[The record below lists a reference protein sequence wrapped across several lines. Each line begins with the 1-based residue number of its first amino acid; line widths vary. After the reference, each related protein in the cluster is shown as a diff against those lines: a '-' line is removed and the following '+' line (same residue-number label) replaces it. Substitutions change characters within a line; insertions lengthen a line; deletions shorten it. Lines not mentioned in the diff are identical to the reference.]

1 MDQKIAQLYD
11 EGKVEQAIH
20 LLIKKIDQHPQ
31 QVANYLQLSTY
42 LIEQGSLDQAQ
53 KLLEQAQHL
62 VKEPQELNYNLA
74 VCYYMQGDFDK
85 ALALLD
91 QIPNDDL
98 TLYQKALTYLKLGQG
113 QKALAYALT
122 IKKIDERIQELL
134 GDIWLSLGENQQ
146 AQQMYLA
153 IPDNKKNAK
162 VYFLLGVTTLEK
174 DRDQAQKYFA
184 QAKQMDA
191 KYYQQAMNQYASIM
205 KMLNDKEKKNYEL
218 TLKLSALYPIILVP
232 ILR

>member
-20 LLIKKIDQHPQ
+20 LLIKKIDQYPQ

-174 DRDQAQKYFA
+174 DRDQAQKYFT

-205 KMLNDKEKKNYEL
+205 KMLNDKEKKNYE
-218 TLKLSALYPIILVP
+218 
-232 ILR
+232 

>member
-162 VYFLLGVTTLEK
+162 VYFLLGITTLEK

-205 KMLNDKEKKNYEL
+205 KMLNDKEKKNYE
-218 TLKLSALYPIILVP
+218 
-232 ILR
+232 

>member
-98 TLYQKALTYLKLGQG
+98 TLYQKALTYLKLKKKK
-113 QKALAYALT
+113 KALAYALT

-146 AQQMYLA
+146 AQQMYLS

-205 KMLNDKEKKNYEL
+205 KMLNDKEKKNYE
-218 TLKLSALYPIILVP
+218 
-232 ILR
+232 

>member
-174 DRDQAQKYFA
+174 DCDQAQKYFA

-205 KMLNDKEKKNYEL
+205 KMLNDKEKKNYE
-218 TLKLSALYPIILVP
+218 
-232 ILR
+232 

>member
-98 TLYQKALTYLKLGQG
+98 TLYQKVLTYLKLGQG

-205 KMLNDKEKKNYEL
+205 KMLNDKEKKNHE
-218 TLKLSALYPIILVP
+218 
-232 ILR
+232 

>member
-74 VCYYMQGDFDK
+74 VCYYMQGDLDK

-205 KMLNDKEKKNYEL
+205 KMLNDKEKKNYE
-218 TLKLSALYPIILVP
+218 
-232 ILR
+232 

>member
-20 LLIKKIDQHPQ
+20 LLIQKIDQHPQ

-205 KMLNDKEKKNYEL
+205 KMLNDKEKKNYE
-218 TLKLSALYPIILVP
+218 
-232 ILR
+232 

>member
-1 MDQKIAQLYD
+1 MDQNIAQLYD

-191 KYYQQAMNQYASIM
+191 KYYQQAVNQYASIM
-205 KMLNDKEKKNYEL
+205 KMLNDKEKKNHE
-218 TLKLSALYPIILVP
+218 
-232 ILR
+232 

>member
-20 LLIKKIDQHPQ
+20 LLIKKIDQHSQ

-205 KMLNDKEKKNYEL
+205 KMLNDKEKKNYE
-218 TLKLSALYPIILVP
+218 
-232 ILR
+232 

>member
-62 VKEPQELNYNLA
+62 VKGPQELNYNLA

-205 KMLNDKEKKNYEL
+205 KMLNDKEKKNYE
-218 TLKLSALYPIILVP
+218 
-232 ILR
+232 

>member
-191 KYYQQAMNQYASIM
+191 KYYKQAMNQYASIM
-205 KMLNDKEKKNYEL
+205 KMLNDKEKKNYE
-218 TLKLSALYPIILVP
+218 
-232 ILR
+232 

>member
-53 KLLEQAQHL
+53 KLLEQAQYL

-205 KMLNDKEKKNYEL
+205 KMLNDKEKKNYE
-218 TLKLSALYPIILVP
+218 
-232 ILR
+232 

>member
-1 MDQKIAQLYD
+1 MNQKIAQLYD

-205 KMLNDKEKKNYEL
+205 KMLNDKEKKNYE
-218 TLKLSALYPIILVP
+218 
-232 ILR
+232 

>member
-11 EGKVEQAIH
+11 EGKVEQAIP

-174 DRDQAQKYFA
+174 GRDQAQKYFA

-205 KMLNDKEKKNYEL
+205 KMLNDKEKKNYE
-218 TLKLSALYPIILVP
+218 
-232 ILR
+232 

>member
-134 GDIWLSLGENQQ
+134 GEIWLSLGENQQ

-205 KMLNDKEKKNYEL
+205 KMLNDKEKKNYE
-218 TLKLSALYPIILVP
+218 
-232 ILR
+232 

>member
-174 DRDQAQKYFA
+174 DRDQAKKYFA

-205 KMLNDKEKKNYEL
+205 KMLNDKEKKNYE
-218 TLKLSALYPIILVP
+218 
-232 ILR
+232 

>member
-122 IKKIDERIQELL
+122 IKKNDERIQELL

-205 KMLNDKEKKNYEL
+205 KMLNDKEKKNHE
-218 TLKLSALYPIILVP
+218 
-232 ILR
+232 

>member
-184 QAKQMDA
+184 QAKKMDA

-205 KMLNDKEKKNYEL
+205 KMLNDKEKKNYE
-218 TLKLSALYPIILVP
+218 
-232 ILR
+232 

>member
-1 MDQKIAQLYD
+1 MDQKIAQLCD

-205 KMLNDKEKKNYEL
+205 KMLNDKEKKNYE
-218 TLKLSALYPIILVP
+218 
-232 ILR
+232 

>member
-162 VYFLLGVTTLEK
+162 VYFLLSVTTLEK

-205 KMLNDKEKKNYEL
+205 KMLNDKEKKNYE
-218 TLKLSALYPIILVP
+218 
-232 ILR
+232 